1 MADYMSS
8 VRDILQQVPA
18 AEPTSG
24 PKITKAMYVGG
35 AGAACFVAL
44 MVLSPSCVMSDTE
57 DGLTTFSVGKAFLFS
72 LLVMVIAYYVIN

>member
-1 MADYMSS
+1 
-8 VRDILQQVPA
+8 
-18 AEPTSG
+18 
-24 PKITKAMYVGG
+24 MYVGG